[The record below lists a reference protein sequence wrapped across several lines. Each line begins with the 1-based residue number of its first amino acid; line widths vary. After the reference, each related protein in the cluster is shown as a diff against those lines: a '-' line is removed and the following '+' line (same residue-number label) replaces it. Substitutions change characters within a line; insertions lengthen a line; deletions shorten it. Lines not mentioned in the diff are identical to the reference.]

1 MKLFNNISEPSE
13 ADRPIDRREQRRRSS
28 TVRYENPP
36 TADHLRF
43 DVMDDEFEDAESFG
57 DSQDSEADFENVD
70 VQAILFYGHT
80 GRRCFPS
87 IKAL

>member
-13 ADRPIDRREQRRRSS
+13 ADRPIDRRERRRSS
-28 TVRYENPP
+28 AVRYENPP

-43 DVMDDEFEDAESFG
+43 DIMDDEFEDAESFG

-87 IKAL
+87 MKAL